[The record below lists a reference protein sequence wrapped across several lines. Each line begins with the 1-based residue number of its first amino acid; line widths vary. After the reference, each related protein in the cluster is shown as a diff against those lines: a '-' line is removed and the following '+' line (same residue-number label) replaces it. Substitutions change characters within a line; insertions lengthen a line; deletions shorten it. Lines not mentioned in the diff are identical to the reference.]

1 MAAKRGS
8 EMPVQRSSLSLSW
21 AVIAV
26 AGLAACSADAPPP
39 LSEVDERY
47 QPATL
52 AEAVVLQNRTAI
64 ENFLALGVDPN
75 EPEPDGTTPLMR
87 AVHGQHP
94 ELAELLIAA
103 GADVRKANYYGV
115 TALYIAA
122 RAGDPIATRMLLAAG
137 ADTNAALPAGETV
150 LMTAAKAGNADVVR
164 ALLTG
169 GADDVSL
176 SQLAEARAAARVA
189 EMAGYALLTNPAI
202 ATNYADVNA
211 RERWYGRTAL
221 MLAASE
227 GHLDV
232 VEQLIEAGSDFNL
245 LDEEGASALSLA
257 RDFGHLDVAA
267 KLADAGAR

>member
-1 MAAKRGS
+1 VLAFAS
-8 EMPVQRSSLSLSW
+8 
-21 AVIAV
+21 
-26 AGLAACSADAPPP
+26 LAACTPEAPPAV
-39 LSEVDERY
+39 VDASGDY

-52 AEAVVLQNRTAI
+52 AEAVQLQNRTAI

-87 AVHGQHP
+87 AVHLQ
-94 ELAELLIAA
+94 LSDVSELLIDA

-122 RAGDPIATRMLLAAG
+122 RAGDPVATRMLLAAG
-137 ADTNAALPAGETV
+137 ADANATLPAGETV
-150 LMTAAKAGNADVVR
+150 LMTAAKAGNAEVVR

-169 GADDVSL
+169 GFESVSL
-176 SQLAEARAAARVA
+176 AQLGEARAAARIA
-189 EMAGYALLTNPAI
+189 EAAGYSLLTNPAI

-221 MLAASE
+221 MLAAAE
-227 GHLDV
+227 GHGDC
-232 VEQLIEAGSDFNL
+232 VELLIEAGSDLNV

-267 KLADAGAR
+267 TLAAAGAV